1 MLITLISLIIAIF
14 MGYLT
19 PVAIDFDAHD
29 LWVIM
34 LVGGTTTLLA
44 TFFFLFMVLIPLEH
58 LEQKLI
64 PNLMELIRRDKALSL
79 GRLYLFVFVI
89 ISYIGVALISRIK
102 NVTYQDGVFLGWLVL
117 FGISLDVLRDSW
129 RRIAHFLTPA
139 HTVSLISDEAIT
151 AIKNDQDPLLWS
163 SLDSLAE
170 MGVSAVEKSK
180 LALGTK
186 VLQAFPPII
195 QAFLAS
201 SKSIS
206 HTYHDRTNV
215 QGTGRDEA
223 SYTIFYLIQ
232 RLEVINDRAL
242 RDRLETM
249 CRQLI
254 MSLGK
259 IIVHCAK
266 YDLSM
271 VGFPTH
277 FLTKFG
283 LKAQQHHFDEVA
295 VLTTSTLLEIA
306 RTILTEIDV
315 KYAEL
320 QEPFQAIINGLAA
333 IAKGTFRKRK
343 DTSIKVLVQ
352 PLLDLKAMF
361 QTEKMINQRDTPV
374 IGAEIDKVIEEFAV
388 LEQVMQALPPIP
400 EMGAP
405 EFPGQPESP

>member
-1 MLITLISLIIAIF
+1 MLVTLCSLIIALV

-19 PVAIDFDAHD
+19 PVAIDFDAQT
-29 LWVIM
+29 LSMIM
-34 LVGGTTTLLA
+34 LVGGTAILLA
-44 TFFFLFMVLIPLEH
+44 AVFLITVVLIPFQR

-64 PNLMELIRRDKALSL
+64 PNLMEIVRRDKALRI
-79 GRLYLFVFVI
+79 GRLYLFLFP
-89 ISYIGVALISRIK
+89 LISFICVAFVARIK
-102 NVTYQDGVFLGWLVL
+102 EVHYQDWFFLGWLVL
-117 FGISLDVLRDSW
+117 FGISLDIIRDSW
-129 RRIAHFLTPA
+129 RRLANFLEPT
-139 HTVSLISDEAIT
+139 HLVDQISHEAIS
-151 AIKNDQDPLLWS
+151 AIQNDQDPLLWT
-163 SLDSLAE
+163 SLDSLSE
-170 MGVSAVEKSK
+170 IGVSSVEKSK
-180 LALGTK
+180 LALSTK

-223 SYTIFYLIQ
+223 SYTTFYLLQ

-242 RDRLETM
+242 RDRLETV
-249 CRQLI
+249 CRQMI

-259 IIVHCAK
+259 IIIHCAN

-271 VGFPTH
+271 VAFPTH

-295 VLTTSTLLEIA
+295 VLTTSTLLEISK
-306 RTILTEIDV
+306 TILTDIDV
-315 KYAEL
+315 TYAEL
-320 QEPFQAIINGLAA
+320 QDPFRSIINGLDAL
-333 IAKGTFRKRK
+333 AKGSFKKRK

-361 QTEKMINQRDTPV
+361 QTEKMLHHRDTPAIV
-374 IGAEIDKVIEEFAV
+374 GEIDKAIEEYAI
-388 LEQVMQALPPIP
+388 LEQVMQAMPPMP

-405 EFPGQPESP
+405 EFTKPG